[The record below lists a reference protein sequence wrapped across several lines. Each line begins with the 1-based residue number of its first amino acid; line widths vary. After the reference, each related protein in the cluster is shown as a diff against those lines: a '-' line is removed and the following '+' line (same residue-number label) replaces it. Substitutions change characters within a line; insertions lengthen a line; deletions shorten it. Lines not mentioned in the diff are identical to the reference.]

1 MLSLFRMPSA
11 SPKAW
16 MGSVGLLLVYERKRR
31 MEDRQ
36 RGQWLWEPVLSKVST
51 PILGRQHDELAGP
64 PH

>member
-1 MLSLFRMPSA
+1 MFSLFRMPLA

-31 MEDRQ
+31 MEERQ
-36 RGQWLWEPVLSKVST
+36 RGEWLWEPVLSKGST
-51 PILGRQHDELAGP
+51 PILRRQHGELADP